1 MNTLVLI
8 PCTDRKRILPSD
20 HLRARNLPVGS
31 VRDVATEWGRR
42 TSSSNA
48 RSNPDEL
55 YCGRAYREARVASN
69 LLGAE
74 LVVISA
80 GHGLVR
86 QGQKIPAYGLT
97 AATGKTDS
105 VQKKVTTSDW
115 SGAGWWRALGENTS
129 SIVSLSDLFL
139 EVAPELVL
147 ISLSESYANLLCE
160 QLAFL
165 DETFVQRL
173 RIFGMGLSSHLPAN
187 VVSSLMPYDGRLNG
201 PDSPISGTMSDFSS
215 RALHHYAQ
223 SLDGGLL
230 SGRAASDDR
239 LALEGVMDVW
249 SMPATPVRKKMT
261 DDEVIGFIQ
270 DNWGKTRGRSGASLR
285 LLRDSGNACEQGRF
299 KNLFMLAVAGLIN
312 AQEGIV

>member
-1 MNTLVLI
+1 MSTLVLI
-8 PCTDRKRILPSD
+8 PCTDRKRILPSED
-20 HLRARNLPVGS
+20 LLARNLPAGS

-42 TSSSNA
+42 TSLSNA

-55 YCGRAYREARVASN
+55 YCGRAYGEARAASD

-105 VQKKVTTSDW
+105 VKSKVTTSDW
-115 SGAGWWRALGENTS
+115 SGANWWRALGENTS
-129 SIVSLSDLFL
+129 SRISLSDLFL
-139 EVAPELVL
+139 EVDPELIL
-147 ISLSESYANLLCE
+147 MSLSESYANLLCD
-160 QLAFL
+160 QLAFFN
-165 DETFVQRL
+165 EKFVQRL
-173 RIFGMGLSSHLPAN
+173 RIFGMGLSPHLPAN
-187 VVSSLMPYDGRLNG
+187 VVGSLMPYDGRLNG
-201 PDSPISGTMSDFSS
+201 PDSPIKGTMSDFSS
-215 RALHHYAQ
+215 RALHHFAQ
-223 SLDGGLL
+223 SLEGGVV

-239 LALEGVMDVW
+239 LVLEGVMDVW
-249 SMPATPVRKKMT
+249 SMPATPVRKKMS
-261 DDEVIGFIQ
+261 DDEVIGFVQ
-270 DNWGKTRGRSGASLR
+270 DNWDRTRGRSGASLR

-299 KNLFMLAVAGLIN
+299 KNLFNLAAAGLSN